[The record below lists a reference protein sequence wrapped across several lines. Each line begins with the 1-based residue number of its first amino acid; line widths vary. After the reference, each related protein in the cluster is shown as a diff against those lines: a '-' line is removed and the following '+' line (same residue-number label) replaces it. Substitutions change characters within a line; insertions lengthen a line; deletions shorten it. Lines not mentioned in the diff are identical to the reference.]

1 MAPHLLTPPALTM
14 TGAAGSADPRAPRPR
29 APSRTFFCS
38 SPGRARRG
46 LRRRKGLSVV
56 AAAAE
61 GAEPGGPAGPM
72 RLNEYM
78 VAVDRPLGVRFALGV
93 DGRVFVHSL
102 RKGGNA
108 EKSRIIMVGDTLK
121 KAGGDGEGIVT
132 IKDLGDT
139 EIALRDKSGPCSLV
153 LERPFAPFPIHQ
165 LHQNED
171 YRILFNRGR
180 AAVASWNSAVWSTKL
195 YGSSTGD
202 GKCGFAV
209 FSPRLLSSQ
218 GWAFLSKEKGGLNQS
233 STNLANRISEIVGLY
248 SDEDDVNAEW
258 AHGSF
263 PLEEYIKALDRAKG
277 ELYYNHSLGMQ
288 YSKIT
293 EQIFVGSCIQTEKD
307 VKMLSETMGIT
318 AVLNFQSESE
328 RINWGI
334 NSETIN
340 SSCHENN
347 ILMVNYPIREVDSLD
362 LRKKLPFCVGLLLRL
377 IRKNYRIYVTCT
389 TGYDRS
395 PACVISYLHW
405 VQDTPLHIAHKFITG
420 LHSCRPD
427 RAAIVWATWDLIAL
441 VENGRH
447 DGSPTHSECFVW
459 NSGREGEDVEL
470 VGDFTSNWKDKIR
483 CIHKGGSRY
492 EAEVRLRHGK
502 YYYKFIVGGQ
512 WRHSTS
518 LPTETDEHGNVN
530 NVIRVGDIARIRP
543 APSQLHIKDP
553 TVVKVIERALTED
566 ERFSLAFAARRM
578 AFAICPIR
586 LSPKQ

>member
-1 MAPHLLTPPALTM
+1 MALHLT
-14 TGAAGSADPRAPRPR
+14 AAPTI
-29 APSRTFFCS
+29 APSTAAACRSLAPPLPAVSCS
-38 SPGRARRG
+38 SSRRG
-46 LRRRKGLSVV
+46 WRRRRRRRCVAVV
-56 AAAAE
+56 AMAAAADGE
-61 GAEPGGPAGPM
+61 MRHGHAAEAGGGGGAGTGTGRM
-72 RLNEYM
+72 NLNEYM
-78 VAVDRPLGVRFALGV
+78 VAVDRPLGVRFALAV

-102 RKGGNA
+102 KKGGNA

-121 KAGGDGEGIVT
+121 KAGSREGVGLVDIR
-132 IKDLGDT
+132 DLGDT
-139 EIALRDKSGPCSLV
+139 EMVLKETSGPCDLV

-171 YRILFNRGR
+171 YHLLFNKD
-180 AAVASWNSAVWSTKL
+180 T
-195 YGSSTGD
+195 
-202 GKCGFAV
+202 
-209 FSPRLLSSQ
+209 
-218 GWAFLSKEKGGLNQS
+218 
-233 STNLANRISEIVGLY
+233 
-248 SDEDDVNAEW
+248 EW

-293 EQIFVGSCIQTEKD
+293 EQIFVGSCLQTERD
-307 VKMLSETMGIT
+307 VKMLSETVGIT

-328 RINWGI
+328 RANWGI
-334 NSETIN
+334 NSEAIN
-340 SSCHENN
+340 NSCRENN
-347 ILMVNYPIREVDSLD
+347 ILMVNYPIREVDSMD

-395 PACVISYLHW
+395 PACVIAYLHW

-447 DGSPTHSECFVW
+447 DGTPTHSVCFVW

-470 VGDFTSNWKDKIR
+470 VGDFTSNWKDKVK
-483 CIHKGGSRY
+483 CNHKGGSRY
-492 EAEVRLRHGK
+492 EAEIRLRHGK
-502 YYYKFIVGGQ
+502 YYYKFIAGGQ

-543 APSQLHIKDP
+543 APSQLQIRDP

-566 ERFSLAFAARRM
+566 ERFLLAFAARRM